1 MEDDLNFFPKYEA
14 VILYK
19 SDLEDNKLKSIGD
32 LESKI
37 DESLMMNLNLIAET
51 DKSIINASREFFL
64 RVYPNDKREIKEDTI
79 VDIVIDRGREHLF
92 LVFYSMIFAI
102 VIGVFL
108 GFFANKYTFLANP
121 ILASTAI
128 LQTIP
133 SLALLAFLIPL
144 TGISQSTAV
153 IALLLYSLLPI
164 VSNTYQG
171 FNQIDKEY
179 IDTASALGL
188 SDRQTSLYVKAPMAM
203 PFILTGIKTS
213 LVINVGTATLAALI
227 GAGGFGAPILSGIAL
242 NDQKII
248 LVGAIPA
255 AILAVLCQLVMT
267 FLERFLIPKGI
278 RIEKGL

>member
-108 GFFANKYTFLANP
+108 GFFCK
-121 ILASTAI
+121 
-128 LQTIP
+128 
-133 SLALLAFLIPL
+133 
-144 TGISQSTAV
+144 
-153 IALLLYSLLPI
+153 
-164 VSNTYQG
+164 
-171 FNQIDKEY
+171 
-179 IDTASALGL
+179 
-188 SDRQTSLYVKAPMAM
+188 
-203 PFILTGIKTS
+203 
-213 LVINVGTATLAALI
+213 
-227 GAGGFGAPILSGIAL
+227 
-242 NDQKII
+242 
-248 LVGAIPA
+248 
-255 AILAVLCQLVMT
+255 
-267 FLERFLIPKGI
+267 
-278 RIEKGL
+278 

>member
-1 MEDDLNFFPKYEA
+1 
-14 VILYK
+14 
-19 SDLEDNKLKSIGD
+19 
-32 LESKI
+32 
-37 DESLMMNLNLIAET
+37 
-51 DKSIINASREFFL
+51 
-64 RVYPNDKREIKEDTI
+64 
-79 VDIVIDRGREHLF
+79 
-92 LVFYSMIFAI
+92 MIFAI